1 MSAIGSSSYPPYG
14 SGIESYPTNPEKS
27 PAKTP
32 SKLRRD
38 STAYWQTSNSST
50 HLFSEKSPEEK
61 SLYLTRKKSSELID
75 QATDFF
81 EKSPHPEPVKCNL
94 EQKDFPLILDEI
106 FKTKAFKGLCIG
118 EHENYIAPKKLLIEN
133 MQRLKDLGVTTLFL
147 EHIKYD
153 VHQQEL
159 DDWFEQR
166 ITNPVDT
173 TEFLSRLDEKYR
185 LFLPYSFT
193 ELVYKAHEVGIRVIA
208 IDSSASAIAGNHC
221 ETAQSYVS
229 SAKQRIKAL
238 NFKAIQIMTERIS
251 GKYIVLTGTDH
262 GSTTLTYEKIPG
274 ISELMQCPFVIISDS
289 SEYKIPGV
297 RLRPEV
303 PYDLG
308 YRNKPGTVHAIIVL
322 ENAISSP
329 RRRTL

>member
-1 MSAIGSSSYPPYG
+1 MSAIGSPSYPPYG
-14 SGIESYPTNPEKS
+14 SGIETYP
-27 PAKTP
+27 KTP
-32 SKLRRD
+32 EEGSDKLHTQLTENSTSFLRRSTSSSLPD
-38 STAYWQTSNSST
+38 SDPYCGSSLQQTRRHSSA
-50 HLFSEKSPEEK
+50 
-61 SLYLTRKKSSELID
+61 LID
-75 QATDFF
+75 QATDYF
-81 EKSPHPEPVKCNL
+81 EKSPHPEPVICNL

-106 FKTKAFKGLCIG
+106 FKTKAFNGLCIG
-118 EHENYIAPKKLLIEN
+118 EHENYIAPKKLLIDN
-133 MQRLKDLGVTTLFL
+133 MDRLKNLGVNTLFL

-153 VHQQEL
+153 LHQQEL

-166 ITNPVDT
+166 IAIPVDT
-173 TEFLSRLDEKYR
+173 TEFLNRLDEKYG
-185 LFLPYSFT
+185 LFPPYSFT
-193 ELVYKAHEVGIRVIA
+193 DLVYKAHEAGIRVIA
-208 IDSSASAIAGNHC
+208 IDSSASAIAGNHY
-221 ETAQSYVS
+221 EIAQSCIS

-238 NFKAIQIMTERIS
+238 NFKAIQIMKERIT

-297 RLRPEV
+297 RLRPEM

-322 ENAISSP
+322 EKARSSP